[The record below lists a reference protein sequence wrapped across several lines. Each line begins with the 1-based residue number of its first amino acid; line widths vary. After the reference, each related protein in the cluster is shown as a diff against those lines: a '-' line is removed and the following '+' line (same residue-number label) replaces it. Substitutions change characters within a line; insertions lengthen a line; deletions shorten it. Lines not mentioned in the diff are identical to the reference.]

1 MKKIIVTLKQHTPMI
16 HFQHYQENAT
26 LRASEVKPKL
36 DRYILEKLGENYN
49 ENKYEKGCEIA
60 KKNGWIIGENALNYK
75 LRITP
80 LSKVDVFDINPLN
93 EEEKRIQFPAYFA
106 NMNANFGD
114 EMKFKRFSFCEKIE
128 LKFLFAS
135 TENIKPLFDEW
146 MSKDN
151 LISFFFKTNFG
162 MRSSKGF
169 GSFTVENIYK
179 DGKKITDDPILWN
192 HESFSK
198 NEEGKY
204 FIKYCPK
211 EDILQDN
218 IIFTKIFNIID
229 FYWRC
234 LKSGINDTKREIIDK
249 QTIQRKDQDKYIKS
263 YLYKYLNKKKKYTWE
278 KRKIKL
284 DLDLCGKMIPPDKK
298 NQSEQHDN
306 INKNTFFARAF
317 LGCPNN
323 FIYNVHTGEIIVSKN
338 KSNKDN
344 KSETVGN
351 NNSNDNQ
358 DTTSDKMYEVV
369 KKYIIKINNRN
380 IQRIPSPIMFKPVII
395 ETKDKD
401 KKKEGKKK
409 YVVIYLVFNERIISS
424 INDLKDKNI
433 KYNFEKYDAKKNK
446 DKKIIIKKC
455 TVDLFTADK
464 YMIDYKDLIEQY
476 HKECNSKNS
485 SWKKLINIETIELS
499 DI

>member
-36 DRYILEKLGENYN
+36 DRYILEKLGESYN

-60 KKNGWIIGENALNYK
+60 KENGWIIGENALNYK

-80 LSKVDVFDINPLN
+80 LSKVDIFDINPLN
-93 EEEKRIQFPAYFA
+93 EKRKRTPFPAYFA
-106 NMNANFGD
+106 NMNADFRD

-169 GSFTVENIYK
+169 GSFTVESIYK
-179 DGKKITDDPILWN
+179 DGKKITDDPILWD

-198 NEEGKY
+198 KEEGKY

-211 EDILQDN
+211 EDILHN
-218 IIFTKIFNIID
+218 NSIYTEIFHIID
-229 FYWRC
+229 FYWKC
-234 LKSGINDTKREIIDK
+234 LKAGINYTKRVVINGKLE
-249 QTIQRKDQDKYIKS
+249 RKRKGSYIKS
-263 YLYKYLNKKKKYTWE
+263 YLYQYLNNKEKRYTWE
-278 KRKIKL
+278 KKKIKL
-284 DLDLCGKMIPPDKK
+284 DLNLCGKMLPPDKK
-298 NQSEQHDN
+298 NQSEQYDD
-306 INKNTFFARAF
+306 INNNTFFARAF

-323 FIYNVHTGEIIVSKN
+323 FTYNVHTGNIIEKEN
-338 KSNKDN
+338 KK
-344 KSETVGN
+344 
-351 NNSNDNQ
+351 
-358 DTTSDKMYEVV
+358 YEVV
-369 KKYIIKINNRN
+369 DKYEIKISCNSDDV
-380 IQRIPSPIMFKPVII
+380 QRIPSPIMFKPVII
-395 ETKDKD
+395 KNEGNEKKD
-401 KKKEGKKK
+401 
-409 YVVIYLVFNERIISS
+409 YVVIYLVFNDRIISS
-424 INDLKDKNI
+424 INDLKNKNI
-433 KYNFEKYDAKKNK
+433 TYTFDEYKVNVDINNNTIIENCNKNVE
-446 DKKIIIKKC
+446 
-455 TVDLFTADK
+455 VDLFTADK
-464 YMIDYKDLIEQY
+464 YMINYKDLIKQY